1 MMISGSKIHRVWK
14 CPASA
19 ALPQVDREEEPSP
32 ARDRGT
38 KIHAFLELVGRVGRD
53 QALAE
58 CTDPELHPLLVAI
71 DTEALPVHLG
81 CEVAFAYNWRTRTAR
96 ELGRGIGRNYELT
109 AQPPTEDEIPC
120 TLDLVGQGDGDT
132 GTRRGYV
139 GDYKTGHGRLPA
151 PDQNG
156 QLLLGALCAQGA
168 YGCDDCV
175 LELIHVHR
183 DGDHHRVRRTVDSW
197 ELGAFA
203 AELGAAMEL
212 VPHWRA
218 EHAAGR
224 PVSAHEGSHCDHCG
238 AFNSCPA
245 KTALIRAIPGELVA
259 IGVAPE
265 LDDRGKLVMHGGA
278 ITAAKAADI
287 WVFLERLED
296 VVDRAKQEICGI
308 AAVAGDIPLPD
319 GRVIGRIQTERRV
332 LDGRIGAE
340 VIEERYGR
348 QTRDEVVELKLSIT
362 AVQKA
367 VTKHLKQGQKVT
379 GRDGVLDVVI
389 AEIER
394 RGGVGLNTTDSIKPH
409 VPRKKAAAR

>member
-1 MMISGSKIHRVWK
+1 MITGSKIHRVWK

-19 ALPQVDREEEPSP
+19 ALPQIDSEDEPSP

-38 KIHAFLELVGRVGRD
+38 KIHTFLERVGNVGRD

-58 CTDPELHPLLVAI
+58 CTDPELYPLLVAI
-71 DTEALPVHLG
+71 DTDALPAGLA
-81 CEVAFAYNWRTRTAR
+81 CEVAFAWNWRTQSAR

-109 AQPPTEDEIPC
+109 AAPPTEDEIAC
-120 TLDLVGQGDGDT
+120 TLDLVGVGQLT
-132 GTRRGYV
+132 RGYV
-139 GDYKTGHGRLPA
+139 GDYKTGHSRLPA

-156 QLLLGALCAQGA
+156 QLMLGALCVQSV
-168 YGCDDCV
+168 YNCDDCV
-175 LELIHVHR
+175 LELIHIHR
-183 DGDHHRVRRTVDSW
+183 DGDHHRVRRTVDAW
-197 ELGAFA
+197 ELAAFA
-203 AELGAAMEL
+203 AELAAAMDL
-212 VPHWRA
+212 VGHWRA

-224 PVSAHEGSHCDHCG
+224 AVSAHEGAHCAHCP

-245 KTALIRAIPGELVA
+245 KTALIRAIPRELA
-259 IGVAPE
+259 AMGVAPE
-265 LDDRGKLVMHGGA
+265 LDDKGKLIMQPGY
-278 ITAAKAADI
+278 ITAATAADT
-287 WVFLERLED
+287 WMFLERLED

-319 GRVIGRIQTERRV
+319 GRVIGRLQTERRV

-367 VTKHLKQGQKVT
+367 VTKHLKPGQKVT
-379 GRDGVLDVVI
+379 GKDGVLDVVL

-409 VPRKKAAAR
+409 VPRKRAAR

>member
-1 MMISGSKIHRVWK
+1 VIISGSKIHRVWK

-19 ALPQVDREEEPSP
+19 ALPQVERDDEPSP

-38 KIHAFLELVGRVGRD
+38 KIHAFLERVARVGRD

-58 CTDPELHPLLVAI
+58 CSDPELYPLLAAI
-71 DTEALPVHLG
+71 DTDALPVHLA
-81 CEVAFAYNWRTRTAR
+81 CEVAFAYNWRTQVAR

-109 AQPPTEDEIPC
+109 AAPPTADEIPC
-120 TLDLVGQGDGDT
+120 TLDLVGQSDLGDSAL
-132 GTRRGYV
+132 RGYV

-151 PDQNG
+151 PDRNG
-156 QLLLGALCAQGA
+156 QLLLGALCARSA
-168 YGCDDCV
+168 YDCEECV
-175 LELIHVHR
+175 LELIHIHR

-203 AELGAAMEL
+203 AELASAMESI
-212 VPHWRA
+212 PYWRA
-218 EHAAGR
+218 EHEAGR
-224 PVSAHEGSHCDHCG
+224 PVGTFEGAHCDHCQ

-245 KTALIRAIPGELVA
+245 KTALIRAIPRELMA

-265 LDDRGKLVMHGGA
+265 LDKSGKLVMQSGV
-278 ITAAKAADI
+278 ITAANAAEI

-367 VTKHLKQGQKVT
+367 VTKHLKPGQKVT